1 MALTFHPSREA
12 IALALEKM
20 KDDGLVH
27 PDAVFNENAP
37 EGLRSE
43 VAHRDPYFAYRLGR
57 SSLETKT
64 IDAAL
69 ELLKR
74 EGHVRA
80 SADYDQRAV
89 ELHRAELKE
98 RFEGPWTSLSPTME
112 RLMYMLTSVK
122 RPAHMLELGSFWGY
136 TLGWFAGPCIGP
148 NRAYAAE
155 RIIGIDVDAD
165 MVEKA
170 RANFKKLENVSD
182 VELIAED
189 ARTALDRIDGPFD
202 FVYLEAKY
210 PNKAIAEAEAAA
222 QASGEDDPLGPVS
235 GLYLIL
241 LKQLYDRLPSGAWVM
256 AHDNLDWSARKELAP
271 YLEFVRDKAHFRES
285 ICFDIDDCG
294 MELSIR

>member
-1 MALTFHPSREA
+1 MAVTFNPSREA
-12 IALALEKM
+12 IELALEKM

-27 PDAVFNENAP
+27 PDAVFNEDAP
-37 EGLRSE
+37 GGLRRE
-43 VAHRDPYFAYRLGR
+43 VTYRDAYFAYRLGR
-57 SSLETKT
+57 TAQESRIVDS
-64 IDAAL
+64 AL

-74 EGHVRA
+74 EGHVSV
-80 SADYDQRAV
+80 SADYDRTAV
-89 ELHRAELKE
+89 DAHRVLLKE
-98 RFEGPWTSLSPTME
+98 FEGSWTSLSPTME

-122 RPAHMLELGSFWGY
+122 RPAHLLELGSFWGY
-136 TLGWFAGPCIGP
+136 TLGWFAGPCIGLD
-148 NRAYAAE
+148 RAYDAE

-170 RANFKKLENVSD
+170 RANFRKLENVGE

-189 ARTALDRIDGPFD
+189 ARTALDRIEGPFD

-210 PNKAIAEAEAAA
+210 ENRAIAAG
-222 QASGEDDPLGPVS
+222 QASGENDPLGPVS

-241 LKQLYDRLPSGAWVM
+241 LKQLYDRLPEGAWVM
-256 AHDNLDWSARKELAP
+256 AHDNLDWTARKELAP